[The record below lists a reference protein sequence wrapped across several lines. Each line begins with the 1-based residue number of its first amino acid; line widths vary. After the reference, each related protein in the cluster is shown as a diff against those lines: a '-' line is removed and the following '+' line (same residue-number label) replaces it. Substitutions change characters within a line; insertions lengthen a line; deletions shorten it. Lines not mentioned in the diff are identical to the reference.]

1 MKAMSDSSSKRA
13 FFYGWV
19 VVAAAFVVLLI
30 TAGIRN
36 TSTVILK
43 PLQAEFGWS
52 RGEISFSFMLSLV
65 AFGFGGPLG
74 GWLMNRWGPRT
85 LTLASMAVLLV
96 GVEPMLFL
104 SAIWQLHVFWGVMVG
119 IGTGAVSG
127 TLAAAVSLRWFVRH
141 QGLVLGALGAAGAA
155 GQLIFLP
162 LLIGIA
168 QNSGWRS
175 VMVLLAAAV
184 AVTLLLVFL
193 LMRDSPE
200 SMGQTVLGA
209 EDSSPRPVSAPVSAT
224 PFKEAVKTRD
234 FWLLASSFFV
244 CGYTTNGLIGSHL
257 LPHAIEHGFAPAQI
271 SWALGLMGA
280 MNIVGTMA
288 SGWLSERF
296 DNRKL
301 LAIYYTFR
309 GLSLAVLPWV
319 LRVDEMFLFAFVYG
333 LDWIATVPPTVNLTA
348 RRFGKGSVGVLYGWI
363 FCSHMIG
370 AGLAAWLGGVV
381 RDALGD
387 YTLMFLSAAVMGLIA
402 AGLSLGI
409 RKPALVD
416 NPAA

>member
-1 MKAMSDSSSKRA
+1 MASSKRV

-43 PLQAEFGWS
+43 PLEAEFGWS
-52 RGEISFSFMLSLV
+52 RGEISFSFMLSLI

-74 GWLMNRWGPRT
+74 GWLMSKLGPRR
-85 LTLASMAVLLV
+85 LTLASMAILV
-96 GVEPMLFL
+96 VGILPMLYL
-104 SAIWQLHVFWGVMVG
+104 QSIWQLHVFWGVLVG

-162 LLIGIA
+162 LLIDMA
-168 QNSGWRS
+168 QTSGWRS
-175 VMVLLAAAV
+175 VMVLLAWAV
-184 AVTLLLVFL
+184 AVTLAIALL
-193 LMRDSPE
+193 LMRDRPE
-200 SMGQTVLGA
+200 VMGQTALGA
-209 EDSSPRPVSAPVSAT
+209 ETRPAGDPVVPVRKTSVRD
-224 PFKEAVKTRD
+224 AVKTRD
-234 FWLLASSFFV
+234 FWLLTASFFV

-257 LPHAIEHGFAPAQI
+257 LPHAIEHGFAPAQV

-319 LRVDEMFLFAFVYG
+319 LRVDEMFVFAIVYG

-348 RRFGKGSVGVLYGWI
+348 RRFGKDSVGVLYGWI
-363 FCSHMIG
+363 FCAHMVG
-370 AGLAAWLGGVV
+370 AGLAAWLGGLV
-381 RDALGD
+381 RDAMGD
-387 YTLMFLSAAVMGLIA
+387 YTIMFLSAAVMGLIA
-402 AGLSLGI
+402 AGLAMGI
-409 RKPALVD
+409 RKPAPALVD
-416 NPAA
+416 TPAP

>member
-1 MKAMSDSSSKRA
+1 
-13 FFYGWV
+13 
-19 VVAAAFVVLLI
+19 
-30 TAGIRN
+30 
-36 TSTVILK
+36 
-43 PLQAEFGWS
+43 
-52 RGEISFSFMLSLV
+52 
-65 AFGFGGPLG
+65 
-74 GWLMNRWGPRT
+74 
-85 LTLASMAVLLV
+85 MA
-96 GVEPMLFL
+96 
-104 SAIWQLHVFWGVMVG
+104 QH
-119 IGTGAVSG
+119 T
-127 TLAAAVSLRWFVRH
+127 
-141 QGLVLGALGAAGAA
+141 
-155 GQLIFLP
+155 
-162 LLIGIA
+162 
-168 QNSGWRS
+168 GWRS
-175 VMVLLAAAV
+175 VMMLLAGAV
-184 AVTLLLVFL
+184 AVTLLLTLV
-193 LMRDSPE
+193 LMRDTPE
-200 SMGQTVLGA
+200 KMGQTALGA
-209 EDSSPRPVSAPVSAT
+209 DERSSGLNTPVAPKTAT
-224 PFKEAVKTRD
+224 PLKEAVKTKD
-234 FWLLASSFFV
+234 FWLLTTSFFV

-309 GLSLAVLPWV
+309 GLSLAVLPLV
-319 LRVDEMFLFAFVYG
+319 LRVDEMFLFAIVYG

-348 RRFGKGSVGVLYGWI
+348 RRFGKESVGVLYGWI

-409 RKPALVD
+409 RKQSPALQQIAVD
-416 NPAA
+416 DPAS

>member
-1 MKAMSDSSSKRA
+1 MAAPKRV

-19 VVAAAFVVLLI
+19 VVATAFVVLLI

-43 PLQAEFGWS
+43 PLEAEFGWS
-52 RGEISFSFMLSLV
+52 RGEISFSFMLSLI

-74 GWLMNRWGPRT
+74 GWLMNKMGPRR
-85 LTLASMAVLLV
+85 LTLASMAILV
-96 GVEPMLFL
+96 VGILPMLYL
-104 SAIWQLHVFWGVMVG
+104 RSIWQLHVFWGVLVG

-162 LLIGIA
+162 LLIDMA
-168 QNSGWRS
+168 QTSGWRS
-175 VMVLLAAAV
+175 VMVLLAWAV
-184 AVTLLLVFL
+184 AVTLAIALL
-193 LMRDSPE
+193 LMRDRPE
-200 SMGQTVLGA
+200 VMGQTALGA
-209 EDSSPRPVSAPVSAT
+209 EAKPADTPVVASRKT
-224 PFKEAVKTRD
+224 PLREAVKTRD
-234 FWLLASSFFV
+234 FWLLAISFFV

-309 GLSLAVLPWV
+309 GLSLAVLPLV
-319 LRVDEMFLFAFVYG
+319 LRVDEMFIFAVIYG

-348 RRFGKGSVGVLYGWI
+348 RRFGKDSVGVLYGWI

-381 RDALGD
+381 RDAMGD

-402 AGLSLGI
+402 AGLAMGI
-409 RKPALVD
+409 RKPAPALVD
-416 NPAA
+416 TPAE

>member
-1 MKAMSDSSSKRA
+1 MDGMPSNKRT

-43 PLQAEFGWS
+43 PLEAEFGWS
-52 RGEISFSFMLSLV
+52 RGEISFSFMLSLI

-74 GWLMNRWGPRT
+74 GWLMNKLGPRR
-85 LTLASMAVLLV
+85 LTLASMAILV
-96 GVEPMLFL
+96 VGILPMLYL
-104 SAIWQLHVFWGVMVG
+104 KSIWQLHVFWGVLVG

-162 LLIGIA
+162 LLIDMA
-168 QNSGWRS
+168 QTSGWRS
-175 VMVLLAAAV
+175 VMVLLAWAV
-184 AVTLLLVFL
+184 AVTLAIALL
-193 LMRDSPE
+193 LMRDRPE
-200 SMGQTVLGA
+200 VMGQTALGA
-209 EDSSPRPVSAPVSAT
+209 EAGPAGPAVPVHKT
-224 PFKEAVKTRD
+224 PLREAVKTKD
-234 FWLLASSFFV
+234 FWLLAASFFV

-319 LRVDEMFLFAFVYG
+319 LRIDEMFVFAIVYG
-333 LDWIATVPPTVNLTA
+333 LDWIATVPPTVKLTA
-348 RRFGKGSVGVLYGWI
+348 RRFGKDSVGVLYGWI

-402 AGLSLGI
+402 AALSMGI
-409 RKPALVD
+409 RKQVPTPVDTPAS
-416 NPAA
+416 